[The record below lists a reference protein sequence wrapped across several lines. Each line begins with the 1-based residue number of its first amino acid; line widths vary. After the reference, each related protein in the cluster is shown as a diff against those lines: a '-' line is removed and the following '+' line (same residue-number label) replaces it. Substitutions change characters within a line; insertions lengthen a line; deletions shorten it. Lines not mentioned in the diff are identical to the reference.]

1 MAAIHRKDEP
11 KVHQETQAALTPV
24 TGAPKA
30 ADEAGSRGAPR
41 YQPPGTGCSGGQET
55 PELVLEAAST
65 LLITQGLIAVT
76 IDAVAERAG
85 IAVDSVYRWWP
96 SEEALVVDVLRREW
110 IALARVLGCP
120 TEFASTGVERT
131 G

>member
-1 MAAIHRKDEP
+1 MAHHD
-11 KVHQETQAALTPV
+11 TQAVLTSL
-24 TGAPKA
+24 TEAPKA

-41 YQPPGTGCSGGQET
+41 YQPFGIGCSGGQET

-110 IALARVLGCP
+110 IALADLLGCS